1 MFRIK
6 SFKTMIQGRK
16 ENKRRQNNAAFI
28 TEGKDRNEVMKADT
42 SSAQISGAFVY
53 GPELNPWRNL
63 RVPLATDS
71 KSKMLSNIP
80 AVNVRKRSL
89 LSQH

>member
-1 MFRIK
+1 
-6 SFKTMIQGRK
+6 MIQGRK

-28 TEGKDRNEVMKADT
+28 TEGKKNEVMKADT

-53 GPELNPWRNL
+53 EPELNPWRNL